1 MSQKNIAIIVPAF
14 NERENLAPLMQE
26 IDSVVEKDKRNYEV
40 ILVDDG
46 SDDGTPEE
54 GNRLKEKYK
63 YLKVY
68 SHRSNLG
75 KTEAILTGFRHS
87 KSPIL
92 VIMDADGQ
100 FDANDIPRLLEEIE
114 KGYDIVTGWK
124 QGDYQKKFVSG
135 IYNFLSRRL
144 FHLPIH
150 DQNSIKVLRSNV
162 LDEIDLRKDWH
173 RYIVALA
180 VNEGFRVSEIK
191 VKLRE
196 RKFGESKYTGKGRVV
211 IGVMDLLAV
220 KMQISLLRKP
230 FLFFG
235 TSGAVLITLGIF
247 AGIYGIIQRFVYQH
261 GYRPILYLVI
271 LLIVSGLVLFTVGFI
286 TEAVTAL
293 AENVKRLEREIS
305 ERESKED
312 STKDQR

>member
-1 MSQKNIAIIVPAF
+1 MSQKNVAIIIPAL
-14 NERENLAPLMQE
+14 NEKDNLIPLMQE
-26 IDSVVEKDKRNYEV
+26 INTVVENDKRSYEV

-46 SDDGTPEE
+46 SVDGTFEE
-54 GNRLKEKYK
+54 GKKLQEKYR

-68 SHRSNLG
+68 SHRTNLG

-87 KSPIL
+87 TAPIL
-92 VIMDADGQ
+92 AIMDADLQ
-100 FDANDIPRLLEEIE
+100 FDSNDIPRLLEEME

-124 QGDYQKKFVSG
+124 QGAYQKKFVSG
-135 IYNFLSRRL
+135 IYNFLSRCL
-144 FHLPIH
+144 FRLPIH
-150 DQNSIKVLRSNV
+150 DQNAIKALRSNV
-162 LDEIDLRKDWH
+162 LEEINLRKDWH

-180 VNEGFRVSEIK
+180 VNKGFKVSEVK

-235 TSGAVLITLGIF
+235 TSGAILIILGVI
-247 AGIYGIIQRFVYQH
+247 AGIYGIIQRFVYHH

-271 LLIVSGLVLFTVGFI
+271 LLIVSGLLLFTVGFI
-286 TEAVTAL
+286 TESVTAL

-305 ERESKED
+305 DRESEKYSKEN
-312 STKDQR
+312 

>member
-1 MSQKNIAIIVPAF
+1 MTEKDIAIIIPAF
-14 NERENLAPLMQE
+14 NEKENLLPLMRE
-26 IDSVVEKDKRNYEV
+26 IDSVVRKDKMDYEV
-40 ILVDDG
+40 IIVDDG
-46 SDDGTPEE
+46 SFDGTLEE
-54 GNRLKEKYK
+54 AERLKKEYK
-63 YLKVY
+63 YLKIS
-68 SHRSNLG
+68 SHRANLG

-87 KSPIL
+87 SAQIL
-92 VIMDADGQ
+92 VIMDADLQ
-100 FDANDIPRLLEEIE
+100 FDANDIPALIEELE

-144 FHLPIH
+144 FGLRIH
-150 DQNSIKVLRSNV
+150 DQNSIKALRSKV
-162 LDEIDLRKDWH
+162 LEEIDLRKDWH

-180 VNEGFRVSEIK
+180 VSKGFKVSEIK

-211 IGVMDLLAV
+211 VGVMDLLAV
-220 KMQISLLRKP
+220 KIQISLLRKP

-235 TSGAVLITLGIF
+235 TSGAILFILGVLV
-247 AGIYGIIQRFVYQH
+247 GIYGVVQRFVYNH

-286 TEAVTAL
+286 TESVAAL
-293 AENVKRLEREIS
+293 AENVKRLEREVS
-305 ERESKED
+305 SRESKEE
-312 STKDQR
+312 TTENQR

>member
-1 MSQKNIAIIVPAF
+1 MAQKNIAIIVPAF
-14 NERENLAPLMQE
+14 NEKESLAPLMQE

-46 SDDGTPEE
+46 SFDGTFEE
-54 GNRLKEKYK
+54 GERLKEKYK

-68 SHRSNLG
+68 SNRANLG

-87 KSPIL
+87 TAQIL
-92 VIMDADGQ
+92 VIMDADLQ
-100 FDANDIPRLLEEIE
+100 FDANDIPKLLEEME

-150 DQNSIKVLRSNV
+150 DQNAIKALRSNV
-162 LDEIDLRKDWH
+162 LAEINLRKDWH

-180 VNEGFRVSEIK
+180 VSKRFKVSEVK
-191 VKLRE
+191 VRLRE
-196 RKFGESKYTGKGRVV
+196 RRFGESKYTGKGRIVV
-211 IGVMDLLAV
+211 GTMDLLAV

-235 TSGAVLITLGIF
+235 TSGAILIILGVF
-247 AGIYGIIQRFVYQH
+247 VGIYGIIQRFVFQH
-261 GYRPILYLVI
+261 GYRPLLYLVT
-271 LLIVSGLVLFTVGFI
+271 LMIVSGLVLFTVGFI
-286 TEAVTAL
+286 TEAVAAL
-293 AENVKRLEREIS
+293 TENVKRLEREIS

-312 STKDQR
+312 STENQG

>member
-1 MSQKNIAIIVPAF
+1 MAQKNIAIIVPAF
-14 NERENLAPLMQE
+14 NEKESLAPLMRE
-26 IDSVVEKDKRNYEV
+26 INSVVEKDKRNYEV

-46 SDDGTPEE
+46 SFDGTFEE
-54 GNRLKEKYK
+54 GERLKEKYK

-68 SHRSNLG
+68 SHRANLG

-87 KSPIL
+87 TAQIL
-92 VIMDADGQ
+92 VIMDADLQ
-100 FDANDIPRLLEEIE
+100 FDANDIPKLLEEME

-150 DQNSIKVLRSNV
+150 DQNAIKALRSNV
-162 LDEIDLRKDWH
+162 LAEINLRKDWH

-180 VNEGFRVSEIK
+180 VSKGFKVSEVK
-191 VKLRE
+191 VRLRE
-196 RKFGESKYTGKGRVV
+196 RRFGESKYTGKGRVV
-211 IGVMDLLAV
+211 VGTMDLLAV

-235 TSGAVLITLGIF
+235 TSGAILIILGVF
-247 AGIYGIIQRFVYQH
+247 VGIYGIIQRFVFQH
-261 GYRPILYLVI
+261 GYRPLLYLVT
-271 LLIVSGLVLFTVGFI
+271 LMIVSGLVLFTVGFI
-286 TEAVTAL
+286 TEAVAAL
-293 AENVKRLEREIS
+293 AENVKRLERENS
-305 ERESKED
+305 ERESKKD
-312 STKDQR
+312 STENQG